1 MNNGLN
7 NGEATVFVVDDDAP
21 VLRAIARV
29 LRSAG
34 LNVTTFESPREFLA
48 GYSADATG
56 CLLLDLSMP
65 DLDGLALQ
73 QALAD
78 RGGTTP
84 IVFLSGHGDVPKS
97 VSAMKRGA
105 CDFLTKPADDEQ
117 LIGAVRIAIE
127 RDRSA
132 RSARQELAEIRGRL
146 EALTPREREVL
157 EHVVSGQLNK
167 QIAADLGTVE
177 KTIKVHRARVMGK
190 MQVESLAELVQVA
203 QRVGI
208 VAPANA
214 L

>member
-1 MNNGLN
+1 MSN
-7 NGEATVFVVDDDAP
+7 ADPTVFVVDDDPP
-21 VLRAIARV
+21 VLKAIARV
-29 LRSAG
+29 LKSAG
-34 LNVTTFESPREFLA
+34 LNVATFDSPREFLDR
-48 GYSADATG
+48 YNADATG

-65 DLDGLALQ
+65 ELDGLGLQ
-73 QALAD
+73 QALAE

-84 IVFLSGHGDVPKS
+84 IVFLTGHGDVPSS

-117 LIGAVRIAIE
+117 LIGAVRVAIE
-127 RDRSA
+127 KDRSA
-132 RSARQELAEIRGRL
+132 RSARRELADVRSRL
-146 EALTPREREVL
+146 ESLTPREREVL

-177 KTIKVHRARVMGK
+177 KTIKVHRARVMEK

-203 QRVGI
+203 QRAGI
-208 VAPANA
+208 VAPARS

>member
-1 MNNGLN
+1 MSNAD
-7 NGEATVFVVDDDAP
+7 ATVFVVDDDPP
-21 VLRAIARV
+21 VLKAIARV
-29 LRSAG
+29 LKSAG
-34 LNVTTFESPREFLA
+34 LNVATFVSPREFLDR
-48 GYSADATG
+48 YNADATG

-65 DLDGLALQ
+65 ELDGLGLQ

-84 IVFLSGHGDVPKS
+84 IVFLSGHGDVPSS

-117 LIGAVRIAIE
+117 LIGAVRVAIE
-127 RDRSA
+127 KDRLA
-132 RSARQELAEIRGRL
+132 RSARRELADVRFRL
-146 EALTPREREVL
+146 ESLTPREREVL

-177 KTIKVHRARVMGK
+177 KTIKVHRARVMEK

-203 QRVGI
+203 QRAGI
-208 VAPANA
+208 VAPARS